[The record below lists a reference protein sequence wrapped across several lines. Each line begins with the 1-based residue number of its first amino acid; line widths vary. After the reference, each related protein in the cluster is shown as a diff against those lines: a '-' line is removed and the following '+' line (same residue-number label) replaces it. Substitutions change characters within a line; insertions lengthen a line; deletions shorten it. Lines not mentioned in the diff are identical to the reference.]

1 MIHLPHQTEIS
12 PFKLMTN
19 WRHQRLYR
27 RAIQTAC
34 GKFYCDADNLTSNS
48 VMIAGT
54 ARSGT
59 TWLADIIA
67 SQRPCRIMFE
77 PFHSQLVSGFG
88 AFHYFQ
94 YMRPTEANPELLS
107 YCHRIFTGDIRHR
120 WIDRQVEHL
129 FPQYRLI
136 KEIRANLFLK
146 WLKDMFPEVP
156 LLFILRH
163 PCAVVASRLQL
174 GWATDTDIESFLS
187 QPDLVEDFLSTK
199 LDIIHRA
206 ETAAEKHAVIWCIH
220 NLVPLKQFNPTELNV
235 VFYEELCLQ
244 PELEIP
250 RMFGLINQTFDQ
262 AIYQRLSVPSI
273 TSSPNR
279 PSGIDRWK
287 QDLTFKQI
295 EEVLRIVEA
304 FGLGDLYGSSSKP
317 MTRSIRS

>member
-1 MIHLPHQTEIS
+1 
-12 PFKLMTN
+12 MTRN

-27 RAIQTAC
+27 RVIQTAC
-34 GKFYCDADNLTSNS
+34 SKLYRDAESLTSNS

-77 PFHSQLVSGFG
+77 PFHSQLVSKFG
-88 AFHYFQ
+88 AFHYFH
-94 YMRPTEANPELLS
+94 YMRPTEPNPELLS

-156 LLFILRH
+156 LLFIVRH

-174 GWATDTDIESFLS
+174 GWATDTDIDSFLS

-199 LDIIHRA
+199 LDVIHRA
-206 ETAAEKHAVIWCIH
+206 DTAAEKHALIWCIH
-220 NLVPLKQFNPTELNV
+220 HLVPFKQFNPTDLNV
-235 VFYEELCLQ
+235 VFYEDLCLQ
-244 PELEIP
+244 PELQIP
-250 RMFGLINQTFDQ
+250 RIFRAIGQEFDDSV
-262 AIYQRLSVPSI
+262 YEHLSIPSVT
-273 TSSPNR
+273 TSRRNGIR
-279 PSGIDRWK
+279 IDRWQEELSK
-287 QDLTFKQI
+287 RQI
-295 EEVLRIVEA
+295 DDILRTVDA
-304 FGLGDLYGSSSKP
+304 FGLGDIYGNSP
-317 MTRSIRS
+317 TPLTRSLPQR